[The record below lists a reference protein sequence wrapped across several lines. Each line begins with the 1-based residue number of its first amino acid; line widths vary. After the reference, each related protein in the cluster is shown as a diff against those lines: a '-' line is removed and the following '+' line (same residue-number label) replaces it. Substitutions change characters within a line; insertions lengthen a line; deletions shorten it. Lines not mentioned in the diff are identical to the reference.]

1 MNNLCFLQA
10 NHLAAKLEK
19 VMKLDQAT
27 TFENL
32 DDNKLDLVAKF
43 LPYMR

>member
-1 MNNLCFLQA
+1 MQA
-10 NHLAAKLEK
+10 SHLAAKLK
-19 VMKLDQAT
+19 KFMKLDQAT

-32 DDNKLDLVAKF
+32 DDNKLELVAKY